1 MASCVSILKR
11 KYQEMAEKELV
22 REKEILSQMEESP
35 LMLDEMSDKML
46 DDIDELYK
54 SIPLNDDTTCGVGF
68 IRGKFMQK

>member
-1 MASCVSILKR
+1 
-11 KYQEMAEKELV
+11 MAEKELV